1 MTCNLNLW
9 TKIDSKAFV
18 DKKTTWPVLQH
29 KVQVE
34 VVTVDLFVPLPSSNY
49 VAVAQDFG
57 PRYAATKIVS
67 SAKTKKV
74 IPALND
80 IYSTDRNSEKQL
92 TDKLLPFS
100 SQNMNKF
107 VNQNNIKHQ
116 KMAQLHPL
124 SNKVESTV
132 KNNENDPYEQRLRK
146 IILRTT
152 ITKL

>member
-1 MTCNLNLW
+1 MTCNLNLS
-9 TKIDSKAFV
+9 TKIDCKAFV

-34 VVTVDLFVPLPSSNY
+34 VVAVDLFVPLPSSNY

-92 TDKLLPFS
+92 TDKL

-107 VNQNNIKHQ
+107 INQNNIKHQ
-116 KMAQLHPL
+116 KIAQLHPL

-132 KNNENDPYEQRLRK
+132 KNNENDPYE
-146 IILRTT
+146 
-152 ITKL
+152 

>member
-1 MTCNLNLW
+1 MTFNLNLW
-9 TKIDSKAFV
+9 TKIDCKAFV

-34 VVTVDLFVPLPSSNY
+34 VVAVDLFVPLPSSNY

-92 TDKLLPFS
+92 TDKL

-107 VNQNNIKHQ
+107 INQNNIKHQ
-116 KMAQLHPL
+116 KIAQLHPL

-132 KNNENDPYEQRLRK
+132 KNNENDPYE
-146 IILRTT
+146 
-152 ITKL
+152 